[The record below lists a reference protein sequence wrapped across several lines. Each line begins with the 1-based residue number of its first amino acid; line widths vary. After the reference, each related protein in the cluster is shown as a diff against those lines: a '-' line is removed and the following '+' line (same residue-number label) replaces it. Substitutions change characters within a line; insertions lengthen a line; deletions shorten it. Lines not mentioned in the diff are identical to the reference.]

1 MKKYGNTKEFG
12 PYTNPLQLLERS
24 FQKAGVWVEFGLI
37 QYPNGMKVVELF
49 DALNRS
55 YCTKSIEGDSV
66 GQAIKDVADAIK
78 L

>member
-1 MKKYGNTKEFG
+1 MRKHGNIKEFA
-12 PYTNPLQLLERS
+12 PYMKSLRFLEQS
-24 FQKAGVWVEFGLI
+24 FQAAGIWVEFGLV
-37 QYPNGMKVVELF
+37 QYPNGMKVVELI

-66 GQAIKDVADAIK
+66 GQAIKDIADAVK